1 MHNSGVN
8 LHLLL
13 VSDIEDM
20 ARTAQWGTEEGWDK
34 LMPISGK
41 VPVVGD
47 CLRIQGRYS
56 QYYPKIMEAE

>member
-20 ARTAQWGTEEGWDK
+20 ARATQWGTEEGWDK

-47 CLRIQGRYS
+47 WLRI
-56 QYYPKIMEAE
+56 